1 MGAGSLCVYPLDIV
15 CGMVLNVGMTNT
27 MTHPEDRPMTFV
39 LTGRHTLDDTS
50 PDFAWVLDD
59 LREHDAIGE
68 VLDRT
73 ASTPPW
79 QIVFMRRGRI
89 GIRINTS
96 TAVFDLVKGDEP
108 TYKLNVKRTLGRR
121 WVIR

>member
-1 MGAGSLCVYPLDIV
+1 
-15 CGMVLNVGMTNT
+15 MVLNVGMTNT